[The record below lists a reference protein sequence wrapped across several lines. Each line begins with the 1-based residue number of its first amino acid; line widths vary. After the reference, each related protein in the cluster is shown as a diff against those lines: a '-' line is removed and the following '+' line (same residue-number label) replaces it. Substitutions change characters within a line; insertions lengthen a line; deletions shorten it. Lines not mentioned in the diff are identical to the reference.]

1 MKYRCPYC
9 KQLFGDT
16 DKHICPLCRRAV
28 LLPGFFRKAP
38 RPADESAGTAAP
50 RRKPR
55 TASPLALFG
64 NSGFKVGALLL
75 LMMMVGVA
83 LVNKVKAPPPN
94 SDARKI
100 DRSRLSLA
108 NLRVALEIYKDDC
121 GSYPAAGEGLAALV
135 HPPVQDSGWK
145 GPYIYDL
152 KNDLWGS
159 PFQYALAETNVTLF
173 GCGPDRQAGTAD
185 DITVERADI
194 ALNQSQGT
202 VYAVVVFDDGTRK
215 VVREQV
221 KMDPG
226 VRASLLPA
234 PGG

>member
-9 KQLFGDT
+9 KQVFDDSG
-16 DKHICPLCRRAV
+16 KHRCPLCHRAV
-28 LLPGFFRKAP
+28 ILPGFFRKKP
-38 RPADESAGTAAP
+38 RPAEEVDAASST

-55 TASPLALFG
+55 TPNPFAIFG

-83 LVNKVKAPPPN
+83 LVNKVKAPSPN
-94 SDARKI
+94 NDARRI

-121 GSYPAAGEGLAALV
+121 GTYPAAGEGLAALV
-135 HPPVQDSGWK
+135 HPPVQDSGWN
-145 GPYIYDL
+145 GPYIFDL

-159 PFQYALAETNVTLF
+159 PFQYIPAETNLLLF

-185 DITVERADI
+185 DIAVERADI

-202 VYAVVVFDDGTRK
+202 VYAVVVFRDGTRK

-221 KMDPG
+221 KMDAG
-226 VRASLLPA
+226 VRAALLPGS
-234 PGG
+234 GG